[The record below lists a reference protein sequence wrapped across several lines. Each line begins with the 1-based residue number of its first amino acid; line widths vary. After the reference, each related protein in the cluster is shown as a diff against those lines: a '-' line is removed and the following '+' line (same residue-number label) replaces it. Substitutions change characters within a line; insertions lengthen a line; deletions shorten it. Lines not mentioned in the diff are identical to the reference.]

1 MNDQRLLQWLWFAE
15 VMGVGA
21 NTLPALSLYG
31 SPGALLAARE
41 YEDLSPIAGRAQ
53 RSRLHALEPEQMD
66 EAVIARMAKQE
77 KLCPQFHLS
86 LQSGCDDTLRRMNRH
101 YDTAEYRRIVANLR
115 AAFANAAITTDIM
128 VGFPGESKQEFE
140 LSLAF
145 AQEIGFAKAHVFAY
159 SPRPGTAAANRPG
172 QVPNAVKEERSR
184 RMIAAMDEVRSA
196 FLLSQLGRT
205 EEVLVETTH
214 SPLGYE
220 GFTKN
225 YTPVYLDCAEKLCGT
240 ICKMRLEAV
249 LDGHCVGTLVP

>member
-1 MNDQRLLQWLWFAE
+1 MSDCLFCKIIAGEIPSNKLYEDDLCYAFTDIAPLAPTHFLVVPKAHFASVAE
-15 VMGVGA
+15 VDEENAPLVGHIFQVIA
-21 NTLPALSLYG
+21 KL
-31 SPGALLAARE
+31 ARE
-41 YEDLSPIAGRAQ
+41 
-53 RSRLHALEPEQMD
+53 M
-66 EAVIARMAKQE
+66 
-77 KLCPQFHLS
+77 
-86 LQSGCDDTLRRMNRH
+86 
-101 YDTAEYRRIVANLR
+101 
-115 AAFANAAITTDIM
+115 
-128 VGFPGESKQEFE
+128 
-140 LSLAF
+140 
-145 AQEIGFAKAHVFAY
+145 GFAKAHVFAY

-205 EEVLVETTH
+205 EEVLVETTR

-225 YTPVYLDCAEKLCGT
+225 YTPVYLNCAEKLCGT